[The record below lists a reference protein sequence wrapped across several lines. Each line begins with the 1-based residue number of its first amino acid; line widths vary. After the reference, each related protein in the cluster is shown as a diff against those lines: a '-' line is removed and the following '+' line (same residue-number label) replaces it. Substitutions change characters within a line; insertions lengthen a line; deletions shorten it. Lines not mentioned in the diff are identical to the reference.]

1 MMLNNYHMKFYVIL
15 LSIYLLTLFSCNK
28 NELPQRD
35 ECIHISSDTLQLND
49 SLKISCCTDSTD
61 LYIRIYTESHIAPIN
76 DTILEP
82 NQYYFQLFPNT
93 GNYLID
99 YSTDFRNAA
108 TGGVS
113 SKQITVN

>member
-1 MMLNNYHMKFYVIL
+1 MF
-15 LSIYLLTLFSCNK
+15 SISVLILFSCNK

-35 ECIHISSDTLQLND
+35 ECINISSETLQLSD
-49 SLKISCCTDSTD
+49 SLEISSCTDSTD
-61 LYIRIYTESHIAPIN
+61 LYIRIYTDDRTELIF

-82 NQYYFQLFPNT
+82 DQNYFQLFSNT
-93 GNYLID
+93 GNYRID
-99 YSTDFRNAA
+99 SSIDFRNAA